1 MLKSIC
7 QGMFVLGFSIALT
20 SCGDFYETT
29 YPAVTVSNPTPP
41 PASSSM
47 HYGPSAKPAASS
59 SMHYGPS
66 APPSYPAV
74 TVTNGSDASD
84 SMHYGND

>member
-7 QGMFVLGFSIALT
+7 QGVFVLGFSIALT
-20 SCGDFYETT
+20 ACGPDFYGTA
-29 YPAVTVSNPTPP
+29 YPAVTISDPTPP

-47 HYGPSAKPAASS
+47 HYGPSPKPAASN

-66 APPSYPAV
+66 APSYPAV
-74 TVTNGSDASD
+74 TVTNPSDDAD
-84 SMHYGND
+84 SMHYGN

>member
-7 QGMFVLGFSIALT
+7 QGIFVLGFTAALA
-20 SCGDFYETT
+20 SCGDFYGTA

-47 HYGPSAKPAASS
+47 HYGPSSDNPPASN

-66 APPSYPAV
+66 RPAV
-74 TVTNGSDASD
+74 TVTNGSDAAD
-84 SMHYGND
+84 SMHYGSN

>member
-1 MLKSIC
+1 MLKPIY
-7 QGMFVLGFSIALT
+7 QGIFVLGFSIALS
-20 SCGDFYETT
+20 SCADFYSTA

-47 HYGPSAKPAASS
+47 HYGPSANPPASS

-66 APPSYPAV
+66 RPAV
-74 TVTNGSDASD
+74 TVTDGPDASD
-84 SMHYGND
+84 SMHYGNN